1 MNNILKGLDRCTRS
15 FCGACILISDL
26 EVSLS
31 LAEGLRHIT
40 FGTFEVD
47 PQTGELW
54 RSGFRVRLAG
64 QPFKVLLIL
73 LEHPGEV
80 VTREELLT
88 RVWGSNTNVD
98 FEQAISGAVKKIR
111 EALRDSADNPRFIET
126 LPKRG
131 YRFIAPVAFAGR
143 STDPA
148 GDDTAL
154 HHVGHNPPPVA
165 ELPAEVGSA
174 ITFEGTGGADSAYP
188 VLPMGSTLTPSKG
201 RLAPAEKRTGPRA
214 ALSML
219 LRRWS
224 TREICLLF
232 IVALLLVVLVVRGS
246 KQSFSNPPPYRVT
259 QVTHYVALSVGAPG
273 VERFLTLAQDG
284 DRIITSVLVDG
295 RSRLSAIFASTGGV
309 QRISMPEEIA
319 SGTLADI
326 SRDGS
331 KLLVRSNLSSASEQ
345 PLWIVPSSGGSGHRV
360 ASVLAHDATWMPE
373 STNIL
378 YAYEDELRIIGQDE
392 SSAPYAKVQGRAFW
406 LRWSPD
412 GKLLRFTLMNPV
424 THVTSLWQLDS
435 KDHVPRPVPEA
446 AAAHLNACCG
456 VWTADGAAYTF
467 QADNNLWELAD
478 ARSGSKLSQITNGPL
493 RFTSPVAA
501 RSGSRIYFVGL
512 EAPSGLQQFEE
523 KRQYFEPAPAF
534 LADANRVEY
543 SRDGR
548 WVAWTDLYENLWRAR
563 AADGSDKI
571 QLTSEGTEVFLAHWS
586 PDGSRLA
593 IMAREHGGLWQ
604 TYLVNAA
611 GSSPEALLKE
621 TRNTADPSWS
631 PDGEHLVYGREPDLM
646 GKESGPRNLQFLDLT
661 TYKTEM
667 VPGSEGLFS
676 PRWSPDGRWIAALT
690 LDQKTLMLYDVQRR
704 LWKKLAATSAADPVW
719 SSDSRAVYI
728 HAFEQDGD
736 PILRVDALDGSIH
749 TVANLKSFHDGEAAN
764 YFFSG
769 LTPGNEPLVQPR
781 IGTGNLY
788 TLDLSRASTR

>member
-1 MNNILKGLDRCTRS
+1 MLILDSG
-15 FCGACILISDL
+15 
-26 EVSLS
+26 VSLS
-31 LAEGLRHIT
+31 LAAELRHIT

-73 LEHPGEV
+73 LERPGEV
-80 VTREELLT
+80 VTREELLA

-98 FEQAISGAVKKIR
+98 FEQGISGAVKKIR

-131 YRFIAPVAFAGR
+131 YRFIAPVAFAAK
-143 STDPA
+143 PA
-148 GDDTAL
+148 ETTRNESAL
-154 HHVGHNPPPVA
+154 HHVSPESLSISGIPTEFPSVIAIGGIGDSDAINT
-165 ELPAEVGSA
+165 ELPIVSA
-174 ITFEGTGGADSAYP
+174 LA
-188 VLPMGSTLTPSKG
+188 PSKG
-201 RLAPAEKRTGPRA
+201 RLRSAENRTGFLA
-214 ALSML
+214 AMSVL
-219 LRRWS
+219 LRGWS
-224 TREICLLF
+224 TRERWLLC
-232 IVALLLVVLVVRGS
+232 VAALLLTVLVVKAGRQG
-246 KQSFSNPPPYRVT
+246 FSVSLPPYRVT
-259 QVTHYVALSVGAPG
+259 QVTHYVPLSVGAPG

-284 DRIITSVLVDG
+284 DRIVTSVLVDG

-309 QRISMPEEIA
+309 QRISMPDEIA

-331 KLLVRSNLSSASEQ
+331 KLLVRSSLSSASEQ

-360 ASVLAHDATWMPE
+360 GSVLAHDATWMPDGT
-373 STNIL
+373 SVL
-378 YAYEDELRIIGQDE
+378 YANEDELRVIGQDE
-392 SSAPYAKVQGRAFW
+392 TAVPYAKLQGRAFW

-424 THVTSLWQLDS
+424 THATSLWEMDS
-435 KDHVPRPVPEA
+435 KNRVPRPVPEA
-446 AAAHLNACCG
+446 AAAHLDACCG
-456 VWTADGAAYTF
+456 VWTADGTAYTF
-467 QADNNLWELAD
+467 QADNNLWELA
-478 ARSGSKLSQITNGPL
+478 AAGGGLKLSQITNGPL
-493 RFTSPVAA
+493 RFISPVTA

-523 KRQYFEPAPAF
+523 KHQYFEPAPAF

-611 GSSPEALLKE
+611 GGSPEALLKE

-631 PDGEHLVYGREPDLM
+631 PDGQHLVYGREPDLM

-667 VPGSEGLFS
+667 VPDSDGLFS
-676 PRWSPDGRWIAALT
+676 PRWSPDGLWIAALT
-690 LDQKTLMLYDVQRR
+690 LDQKTLMLYDVKRR
-704 LWKKLAATSAADPVW
+704 VWKKLAINSAADPVW
-719 SSDSRAVYI
+719 SSDSKAIYF

-736 PILRVDALDGSIH
+736 PILRVDAVDGSTH
-749 TVANLKSFHDGEAAN
+749 TVATLKSFHDGEAAN

-769 LTPGNEPLVQPR
+769 LTPSGEPLVQPR

-788 TLDLSRASTR
+788 TLDLSRPATQ